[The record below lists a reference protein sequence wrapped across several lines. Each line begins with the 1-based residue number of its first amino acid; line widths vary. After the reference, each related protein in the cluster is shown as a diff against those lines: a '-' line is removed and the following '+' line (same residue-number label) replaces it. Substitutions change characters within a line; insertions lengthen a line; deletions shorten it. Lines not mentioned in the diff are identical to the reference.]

1 MFKIKL
7 IKPIFW
13 DQTGFNF
20 FSFILTPLSIVTF
33 LVNFLKK
40 IVKKKKLSSKTI
52 CVGNIYLGGTGKTQL
67 VIELNNILK
76 KKYKISVIKK
86 FYENQLDEQKLLK
99 SKTNLILVKNR
110 VNGINNIKNANSVL
124 IFDDGLQDKSIAYD
138 LSIVCF
144 SSINGIGNGK
154 LLPAGPLR
162 EQLSEL
168 NKYNVVFI
176 NGNKNKKLES
186 KIRLI
191 NKDIKIFYGKYFLKN
206 KKHFSSKSNYLAVC
220 GIGTPKNFFNLLNQN
235 KINIKKKVIFPDHFQ
250 YKLSD
255 VRNLKSIAKKNKL
268 KIVTTEKDFM
278 KLRKFKNFNIKYTR
292 VVLKINNLNKL
303 KKTLKN
309 YL

>member
-20 FSFILTPLSIVTF
+20 FSFILTPLSIITF

-40 IVKKKKLSSKTI
+40 IFKKKKLSSKTI

-168 NKYNVVFI
+168 NK
-176 NGNKNKKLES
+176 
-186 KIRLI
+186 
-191 NKDIKIFYGKYFLKN
+191 
-206 KKHFSSKSNYLAVC
+206 
-220 GIGTPKNFFNLLNQN
+220 
-235 KINIKKKVIFPDHFQ
+235 
-250 YKLSD
+250 
-255 VRNLKSIAKKNKL
+255 
-268 KIVTTEKDFM
+268 
-278 KLRKFKNFNIKYTR
+278 
-292 VVLKINNLNKL
+292 
-303 KKTLKN
+303 
-309 YL
+309 

>member
-1 MFKIKL
+1 M
-7 IKPIFW
+7 
-13 DQTGFNF
+13 
-20 FSFILTPLSIVTF
+20 
-33 LVNFLKK
+33 
-40 IVKKKKLSSKTI
+40 
-52 CVGNIYLGGTGKTQL
+52 
-67 VIELNNILK
+67 
-76 KKYKISVIKK
+76 
-86 FYENQLDEQKLLK
+86 
-99 SKTNLILVKNR
+99 ILVKNR
-110 VNGINNIKNANSVL
+110 VDEINNIKNANSVL

-162 EQLSEL
+162 EKLSEL
-168 NKYNVVFI
+168 NKYNAVFI

-278 KLRKFKNFNIKYTR
+278 KLRKFKNFNIKYTN

-303 KKTLKN
+303 EKMFKN